1 MNKLLNNI
9 TSNKNFKRW
18 LGIIL
23 AIALVATMFPY
34 MSAAYGNNDKPAQQD
49 EPALVEAGD
58 NTIISEED
66 SDVDGSE
73 EPVEGE
79 GPQSGDDGIAVVTE
93 EQTESTNGPSKA
105 AARAVSNSITWNGN
119 NATINA
125 GDTVNLNSALELPGT
140 GIYTLTVNGTLNG
153 VINVGK
159 DQTLNLKG
167 TGTINGKD
175 KKSSVITVKGRN
187 SVLILNEDQKG
198 NKDAKG
204 LTIKNGFGTAIPT
217 GFSTDSNTGLPV
229 FANTKAGGGI
239 QVQRANE
246 TTGNAGDKAPSYYK
260 NNPKLIMYG
269 GTITGNNAEVG
280 GGIYIDRWCNFEMYG
295 GTVAKNTATKHE
307 GGGIYTAAPDAKITA
322 GNILNNTS
330 QTTTDWGGGG
340 IFVESRGKATLSTVK
355 VWNNTA
361 YGLGG
366 GISGCPHARIGV
378 AGEGIGNITEGAA
391 VYGNAAYKIGHNGT
405 GGNPQNK
412 YLYALEFK
420 NGNNTAYEGSYASS
434 AIKGKDIAGDFY
446 AYHNDQDNKK
456 FTKDVAQDYYCT
468 RASIVF
474 GQGLTGSIDSSRVA
488 WTGRYAGP
496 EGSGDIT
503 IKEGQWYSEG
513 KYTVGLTAQAPKET
527 TITRALRIE
536 GNTSYTHGGGIGCNG
551 QLVIG
556 QMPSEQKVELP
567 WSIEFNKVLNKVNNT
582 GTISPV
588 PEFEFGLY
596 SEKSDSADKI
606 IATAKNDS
614 KGNIVFTVNNSA
626 YAGTPEGKTY
636 TFYAKEIGRTSGN
649 TTGEFDYDSAWH
661 EVKVTVAKKTSTAE
675 VNGVNVT
682 TTTSYVKNVDYGTN
696 GSTFTNTVKPKEET
710 VQVANPWNL
719 EFTKQL
725 VNNNDMDLFEVDADA
740 LANKVNPKF
749 TFNLYKP
756 TSDDGLTDGKL
767 DEGKLEQIATAQN
780 ETAGDNKGKVT
791 FKFVDKTLNGN
802 DREDR
807 IDVNQYRKDT
817 EGSVDYTFYVKETVS
832 ADDRNPLITYD
843 DTWHK
848 VVVTIDSAK
857 TERTDNPDS
866 LTPTHVTTYT
876 SSLKSVKYYTADENG
891 TWVENTDGK
900 NFVNIYH
907 PEGALNLQGSKSF
920 FGAETD
926 GFTFTMQRVNA
937 PGGDQFA
944 GALTP
949 LEKMNYR
956 GSAKDFTNDNAP
968 IIFDEITYDSVGDY
982 WYMITED
989 PSEGVITD
997 PRVYVVKVSVA
1008 MADNGLSLIP
1018 SVAELYYAE
1027 GIETDQDGNQ
1037 VPLDYADLHQLAINS
1052 SDAANGAITVPELSF
1067 SNFDEQMATMS
1078 AFGYAVNAAS
1088 NAPIDQQCF
1097 VDPKIIKNL
1106 EGRSLTEGEFNFKL
1120 IEINAGENGVVD
1132 WSQTQ
1137 GVVISETSND
1147 RYGMVDFDKANNVS
1161 GDWEN
1166 PSCLLY
1172 TAPGTY
1178 YYRVVE
1184 ANDLTDPSVDYSKQI
1199 ITFTTVIEFNE
1210 DGQLECT
1217 DMYYGHVEN
1226 GENVRYTES
1235 ENPQWHPTMTNYAR
1249 GMDLQVRK
1257 TSALDR
1263 ENGLEGAT
1271 YGLYAVNNGA
1281 QADIFLGEGTSNED
1295 GWITFKNVSLNEG
1308 TLYYF
1313 KERLAPAGHTVSEFR
1328 SSYFYIAKDP
1338 SAPNGYTMMYTD
1350 SKADM
1355 GSKADASDIV
1365 ALAEAQDAQD
1375 GQDGQ
1380 GGTQSGTPQGAQSE
1394 DGNMI
1399 FTFEQDGGVFDEA
1412 TYTEI
1417 AKVDTRTHEWVEGAE
1432 LSIIEKDSGK
1442 VINSWKSGTAVEVLQ
1457 GKLNVDTTYI
1467 LREDKAPEGYAKAD
1481 DVEFKIDQ
1489 YGAVEIL
1496 SGTSNGNAE
1505 LQDATIR
1512 LYDTMLDAEVVETVQ
1527 KENVIETPD
1536 NSAGG
1541 LSKTGDY
1548 LPIAGVALLALG
1560 SLIVLLVVA
1569 RKRKNSKE

>member
-105 AARAVSNSITWNGN
+105 AARAVNYDNNVNALNAALQSGNVGTKDNPVSISFTSGN
-119 NATINA
+119 PTVTIPS
-125 GDTVNLNSALELPGT
+125 GKTIFGT
-140 GIYTLTVNGTLNG
+140 ISVGANTTLTL
-153 VINVGK
+153 
-159 DQTLNLKG
+159 LG
-167 TGTINGKD
+167 TGTINGCQKG
-175 KKSSVITVKGRN
+175 SVITVKGRN

-204 LTIKNGFGTAIPT
+204 LTITGGTGTALPT
-217 GFSTDSNTGLPV
+217 NFGGDSNTGL
-229 FANTKAGGGI
+229 ALEAGSTAGGGI
-239 QVQRANE
+239 HVQRAAVSTQDQSAN
-246 TTGNAGDKAPSYYK
+246 YYK
-260 NNPKLIMYG
+260 GNPKFIMYG
-269 GTITGNNAEVG
+269 GTITGNKAQTG
-280 GGIYIDRWCNFEMYG
+280 GGVYIDRWCNFEMYG

-378 AGEGIGNITEGAA
+378 AGEGIGNITEGVA

-567 WSIEFNKVLNKVNNT
+567 WSIEFNKVLNKVNNM
-582 GTISPV
+582 GTISSV

-614 KGNIVFTVNNSA
+614 KGNVVFTVNNKD
-626 YAGTPEGKTY
+626 YAGSEKGTTY
-636 TFYAKEIGRTSGN
+636 TLYAKEIGRTTNN
-649 TTGEFDYDSAWH
+649 TIGEFDYDSAWY

-675 VNGVNVT
+675 VNGVKVT

-725 VNNNDMDLFEVDADA
+725 VNNENMDLFGVDADA

-767 DEGKLEQIATAQN
+767 DEGKLEQVATAQN

-791 FKFVDKTLNGN
+791 FTFVDNKASNEGIN
-802 DREDR
+802 DR
-807 IDVNQYRKDT
+807 IDVNQYRKDS

-848 VVVTIDSAK
+848 VVVTIDTAK

-876 SSLKSVKYYTADENG
+876 SSLANVKYYTADENG
-891 TWVENTDGK
+891 TWVENAEGK

-937 PGGDQFA
+937 PEGDQFA

-956 GSAKDFTNDNAP
+956 GSAKDFTSDNAP
-968 IIFDEITYDSVGDY
+968 IIFDEIIYDSVGDY

-1008 MADNGLSLIP
+1008 MADNGLSLTP

-1027 GIETDQDGNQ
+1027 GIETDQDGSQ
-1037 VPLDYADLHQLAINS
+1037 LPLDYADLHQLAINS

-1088 NAPIDQQCF
+1088 NAPVDQQCF

-1184 ANDLTDPSVDYSKQI
+1184 ANELSDPSVDYSKQI

-1226 GENVRYTES
+1226 GENVRYAES

-1328 SSYFYIAKDP
+1328 SSYFYIVKDP

-1467 LREDKAPEGYAKAD
+1467 LREDKAPEGYAKAN

>member
-34 MSAAYGNNDKPAQQD
+34 MSAAYGNNDEPAQQD

-66 SDVDGSE
+66 SDGDGSE

-105 AARAVSNSITWNGN
+105 AARAVNYDN
-119 NATINA
+119 NANALNAALQSGNVGTKDNPVSISFTSGNPTVTIPS
-125 GDTVNLNSALELPGT
+125 GKTIFGT
-140 GIYTLTVNGTLNG
+140 ISVGANTTLTL
-153 VINVGK
+153 
-159 DQTLNLKG
+159 LG
-167 TGTINGKD
+167 TGTINGCQKG
-175 KKSSVITVKGRN
+175 SVITVKGRN

-204 LTIKNGFGTAIPT
+204 LTITGGTGTALPT
-217 GFSTDSNTGLPV
+217 NFGGDSNTGL
-229 FANTKAGGGI
+229 ALEAGSTAGGGI
-239 QVQRANE
+239 HVQRAAVSTQDQSAN
-246 TTGNAGDKAPSYYK
+246 YYK
-260 NNPKLIMYG
+260 GNPKFIMYG
-269 GTITGNNAEVG
+269 GTITGNKAQTG
-280 GGIYIDRWCNFEMYG
+280 GGVYIDRWCNFEMYG

-391 VYGNAAYKIGHNGT
+391 VYGNTAYKTGHNGT
-405 GGNPQNK
+405 GGRPNNA

-420 NGNNTAYEGSYASS
+420 NGNNTAYEGSYTSN

-446 AYHNDQDNKK
+446 AYHNDQDNNK

-474 GQGLTGSIDSSRVA
+474 GQGLMGSIDSSRVA

-496 EGSGDIT
+496 EGSGDIA

-527 TITRALRIE
+527 AITRALRIE

-551 QLVIG
+551 QLIIG

-567 WSIEFNKVLNKVNNT
+567 WSIEFNKVLNKVNNM

-596 SEKSDSADKI
+596 NEKSDSAER

-614 KGNIVFTVNNSA
+614 KGNVVFTVNNSA
-626 YAGTPEGKTY
+626 YAGTEKGQTY
-636 TFYAKEIGRTSGN
+636 TLYAKEIGRTSGN

-675 VNGVNVT
+675 VNGVKVT

-710 VQVANPWNL
+710 VQVANSWNL

-725 VNNNDMDLFEVDADA
+725 VNNENTDLFGVDAGA

-767 DEGKLEQIATAQN
+767 DEGKLEQVATAQN
-780 ETAGDNKGKVT
+780 GVAGDNKGKVT
-791 FKFVDKTLNGN
+791 FTFVDNKASNEGIN
-802 DREDR
+802 DR
-807 IDVNQYRKDT
+807 IDVNQYRKDS

-848 VVVTIDSAK
+848 VVVTINTAK

-876 SSLKSVKYYTADENG
+876 SSLANVKYYTTDENG
-891 TWVENTDGK
+891 AWVEKAEGK

-907 PEGALNLQGSKSF
+907 PEGALNLQGNKSF
-920 FGAETD
+920 FGGETD

-937 PGGDQFA
+937 PEGDQFA
-944 GALTP
+944 GALAP

-956 GSAKDFTNDNAP
+956 GSAKNFTSDNAP
-968 IIFDEITYDSVGDY
+968 IVFDEITYDSVGDY

-1008 MADNGLSLIP
+1008 MANDGLNLTP

-1027 GIETDQDGNQ
+1027 GIETDQDGNHL
-1037 VPLDYADLHQLAINS
+1037 PLDYAGLHQLAINS

-1184 ANDLTDPSVDYSKQI
+1184 ANELSDPSVDYSKQI

-1226 GENVRYTES
+1226 GENVRYAES

-1328 SSYFYIAKDP
+1328 SSYFYIVKDP
-1338 SAPNGYTMMYTD
+1338 SAPHGYTMMYTD

-1355 GSKADASDIV
+1355 GSKAEASDIV
-1365 ALAEAQDAQD
+1365 ALAATMAET
-1375 GQDGQ
+1375 QDGQ
-1380 GGTQSGTPQGAQSE
+1380 GGTPQGAQSE

-1489 YGAVEIL
+1489 YGAVKIL